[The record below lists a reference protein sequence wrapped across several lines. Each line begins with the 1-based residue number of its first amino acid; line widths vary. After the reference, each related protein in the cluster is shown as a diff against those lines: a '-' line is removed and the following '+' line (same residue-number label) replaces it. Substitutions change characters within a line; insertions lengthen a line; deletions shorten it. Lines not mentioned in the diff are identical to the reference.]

1 MKFPAA
7 KIGFFRLFLFVAAI
21 NSFGNAPLIAETT
34 GKRYAVLVGINEY
47 LDPVI
52 LKLGTPRNDAADL
65 GITLANAGWDK
76 TFVLTD
82 DKDARSADFPTRGN
96 IERRIS
102 LLAELASPADT
113 IMLFFSGHGLVE
125 GTNELFL
132 PVDADS
138 TRLGSSTLR
147 LADQTKAFS
156 DKGITQV
163 ILVVDA
169 CRESLNRSKGLSV
182 VGIGGG
188 KAQAANTGDPA
199 CKIYATQSGWFS
211 YEDEN
216 GRNGVF
222 TRFLLAGLDGA
233 AAGAAGGARDSV
245 NIADLAAWLPDA
257 VGSYSLDRGLRQK
270 PVVLEMRKDSTGLVL
285 SKPAADRSTIA
296 RAGLPAPSNGPVAK
310 TVPTAARP
318 IASILFSANLRDDIT
333 GIEGKAIG
341 GRLVPDR
348 FGRPANAW
356 YHSGSDE
363 YINFGNSA
371 AYTFDDQLTISL
383 WLKPMEEDSRTSCPV
398 SRWKD
403 MNGADTFSW
412 VLMGNGAS
420 SAGFRLFDK
429 GNFVQ
434 LTNWKKNPEPFV
446 WNHLVAV
453 FDGRKARV
461 YLNNQLIQE
470 QSAAGFVAA
479 PAGIDFLVGRDGYGN
494 GAKETIDDIRLYRT
508 ALGTAEIDKLFH
520 EGG

>member
-1 MKFPAA
+1 MNIPAF
-7 KIGFFRLFLFVAAI
+7 KIGFFRLILFVAAI
-21 NSFGNAPLIAETT
+21 SLFGNTLLLAEPT

-47 LDPVI
+47 LDPGI
-52 LKLGTPRNDAADL
+52 LKLGTPRNDATDL
-65 GITLANAGWDK
+65 GISLANAGWDK

-82 DKDARSADFPTRGN
+82 DKDARNADFPTRGN

-102 LLAELASPADT
+102 LLAELASPTDT
-113 IMLFFSGHGLVE
+113 VMLFFSGHGLIE
-125 GTNELFL
+125 DTNELFL

-138 TRLGSSTLR
+138 TRLGSSALR
-147 LADQTKAFS
+147 LADQTRAFT
-156 DKGITQV
+156 DKGITRV

-169 CRESLNRSKGLSV
+169 CRESLNKSKGLSV

-188 KAQAANTGDPA
+188 NIQAVNGSDPA
-199 CKIYATQSGWFS
+199 YKMYATKSGWFS

-222 TRFLLAGLDGA
+222 TRFLLAGLGGA
-233 AAGAAGGARDSV
+233 AAGAAGGPRDAVS
-245 NIADLAAWLPDA
+245 IADLAAWLPDA
-257 VGSYSLDRGLRQK
+257 VGSYALDRGLRQK
-270 PVVLEMRKDSTGLVL
+270 PVVLEMRKDSRALLL
-285 SKPAADRSTIA
+285 SKPAAQASTLTGSGLTAPAIIPAARSI
-296 RAGLPAPSNGPVAK
+296 
-310 TVPTAARP
+310 PTAARP

-333 GIEGKAIG
+333 GIEGKATG

-348 FGRPANAW
+348 FGHPASAW
-356 YHSGSDE
+356 YHTGSEE
-363 YINFGNSA
+363 YLNFGDSA

-383 WLKPMEEDSRTSCPV
+383 WLKPMEENSRTSCPV
-398 SRWKD
+398 SRWKE

-412 VLMGNGAS
+412 VLMGNGADT
-420 SAGFRLFDK
+420 AGFRLFDK

-434 LTNWKKNPEPFV
+434 LTNWKKNPDPFV

-461 YLNNQLIQE
+461 YLNNKLIQE

-508 ALGTAEIDKLFH
+508 ALGTAEIDRLFH